1 MFNRSQS
8 PKPRSSLTPLLLAAV
23 GTLVGLYLPAPAQAQ
38 TTGLE
43 TTTGQ
48 SVGVSLLSYKYEE
61 PGLMNLKATKF
72 GLDYAATYAFASQW
86 PNSTQVW
93 FLKGE
98 VQYANGKADYS
109 SVGTGTKDD
118 NEDWYY
124 ELRGLVGRDYNMGS
138 YVLAPYVGLGYR
150 FLRND
155 LRGQTSTNNN
165 GYLRENTLT
174 TAVVGLVH
182 RTRLNQTQRLE
193 TRLEYMH
200 ALKGKQKV
208 GFADIGGT
216 DLSLDQDQG
225 YGLRAS
231 VMWGLNQWSVGPVVT
246 YWKVDDSE
254 SGISFNRA
262 YYEPKNETTE
272 IGLKAA
278 YHF

>member
-1 MFNRSQS
+1 M
-8 PKPRSSLTPLLLAAV
+8 KPRSPLRTLLLA
-23 GTLVGLYLPAPAQAQ
+23 GLCSVVSLSLPAQAQ
-38 TTGLE
+38 PTGLE
-43 TTTGQ
+43 TTAGQ
-48 SVGVSLLSYKYEE
+48 SIGVSLISYKYEE
-61 PGLMNLKATKF
+61 PGLMNLKATKLGF
-72 GLDYAATYAFASQW
+72 DYAATYVFGSQW
-86 PNSTQVW
+86 PSANQALFVR
-93 FLKGE
+93 GE
-98 VQYANGKADYS
+98 IQYANGKADYS

-124 ELRGLVGRDYNMGS
+124 ELRGLLGRDYNMGS
-138 YVLAPYVGLGYR
+138 YVLAPYFGLGYR

-174 TAVVGLVH
+174 TAVVGLAH

-200 ALKGKQKV
+200 VLKGKQKV

-225 YGLRAS
+225 YGVRFSA
-231 VMWGLNQWSVGPVVT
+231 MWGFGQWSVGPVFT
-246 YWKVDDSE
+246 YWKVKDSE
-254 SGISFNRA
+254 TGVSFNRS
-262 YYEPKNETTE
+262 YLEPKNETTE